1 MNVEL
6 VKDLLMFL
14 LPGGAI
20 GSVVT
25 WFATRRER
33 KMGSI
38 QKLLETIEEM
48 VKKYDEVLDENVQ
61 LKADN
66 AQLLANQRVLEL
78 KIDHLTEMVNRLSKQ
93 KQPRKAG
100 QGAAKRSESSGHYDK
115 EGKLGPVA
123 APACK

>member
-1 MNVEL
+1 MDLDL

-25 WFATRRER
+25 WLATRRER

-38 QKLLETIEEM
+38 QKLLETIEMM

-66 AQLLANQRVLEL
+66 AQLLANQRVLET
-78 KIDHLTEMVNRLSKQ
+78 KIDHLTELVNRLSKQ
-93 KQPRKAG
+93 KQPK
-100 QGAAKRSESSGHYDK
+100 K
-115 EGKLGPVA
+115 
-123 APACK
+123 